1 MVDVTFFYAKFIN
14 WVNFCVVIE
23 NQKKL
28 QRCKVTKMQRG
39 KSSHLYIFYLG

>member
-23 NQKKL
+23 NQKKT
-28 QRCKVTKMQRG
+28 TKMQG
-39 KSSHLYIFYLG
+39 NKNAKG